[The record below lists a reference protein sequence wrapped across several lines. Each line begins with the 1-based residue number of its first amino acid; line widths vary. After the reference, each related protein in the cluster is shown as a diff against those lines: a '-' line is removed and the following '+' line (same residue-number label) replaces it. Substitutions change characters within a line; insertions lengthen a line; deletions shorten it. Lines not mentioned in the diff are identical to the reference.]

1 MPMRASE
8 FIFEAK
14 LSGTSYLGSLR
25 TYVQKAL
32 EFLNGPEANQGIDIS
47 LKGTN
52 IDYTLYPDADSVKN
66 LEKEWKALDKIALDQ
81 PDPFKHMKQIWK
93 IPLQGIVKDIVKDAD
108 GNEKTVEK
116 TVKVTFGNVYKDA
129 KFKITKDWNTGNV
142 TEGFFSA
149 AIYLRLQ
156 KATDI
161 TKVDLINFVKNLGAS
176 GKTIPDRNSA
186 STQWSNE
193 PQDNLFL
200 RITLSAGNMAALKD
214 PDVHILFNKHL
225 QGIVD
230 YVNDV
235 EIERVQKWFA
245 ENGIVDEIIVKGL
258 GPEDEKGS
266 KVDIAITYHND
277 NMTDPDQHVAY
288 YERSVKTRGGIQ
300 FGQQATG
307 GASYDSRA
315 YHTGEDAPPSKEQGR
330 EKEDIIQRRWEKQ
343 LNYWNSLGIDI
354 STVENDFIESW
365 NTAWDNKGKDW
376 PNTFEISYNEALAGF
391 NNLKRSRNS
400 YAKFFKGIQFH
411 AMQDNPDALV
421 TDFDEDTGYYE
432 ELDFTRLDKFLDDI
446 SDEKV
451 DLPIADLKA
460 TFALKN
466 PNKKELKAN
475 PEFKGKDMK
484 WPTIRITAGSAGEAN
499 IINSKGKSDTI
510 KWKANEVLLQLRL
523 YVSST
528 KVTNLLE
535 KGDLLKKWTLVASNA
550 PNNE

>member
-1 MPMRASE
+1 MRAHE
-8 FIFEAK
+8 FLFLNEAN
-14 LSGTSYLGSLR
+14 LSSTSNIGSLR

-32 EFLNGPEANQGIDIS
+32 EFLNSSNPPPGIEIS
-47 LKGTN
+47 SGGTN
-52 IDYTLYPDADSVKN
+52 IDYTLYPDKKSITN
-66 LEKEWKALDKIALDQ
+66 LEKEWKVLDAKLIDLPELTAAKKIWDIQ
-81 PDPFKHMKQIWK
+81 
-93 IPLQGIVKDIVKDAD
+93 LQGIVKDAE
-108 GNEKTVEK
+108 GNETKKDVR
-116 TVKVTFGNVYKDA
+116 FGNVYKDA
-129 KFKITKDWNTGNV
+129 KFKITKNWNTGNV

-186 STQWSNE
+186 STQWSSE

-200 RITLSAGNMAALKD
+200 RIQLSAGNMAALKD

-235 EIERVQKWFA
+235 EIKRVQTWFT

-277 NMTDPDQHVAY
+277 KMTDPDQHVAY
-288 YERSVKTRGGIQ
+288 YERSLKTGGVAQ
-300 FGQQATG
+300 FGQMSTG

-315 YHTGEDAPPSKEQGR
+315 YHTGEDAPPSKEQGK

-343 LNYWNSLGIDI
+343 RDYWQSLGIDI
-354 STVENDFIESW
+354 SSVEDKFKESW
-365 NTAWDNKGKDW
+365 NTAWDNEGKDW
-376 PNTFEISYNEALAGF
+376 LDTFSISYNQALAGF
-391 NNLKRSRNS
+391 NNLKRSRPA
-400 YAKFFKGIQFH
+400 YAKFFEGIQFH
-411 AMQDNPDALV
+411 AMQDNPNALV
-421 TDFDEDTGYYE
+421 TDFDENTGHYE
-432 ELDFTRLDKFLDDI
+432 ELDFTKLNNFLGDI
-446 SDEKV
+446 SDKEAG
-451 DLPIADLKA
+451 LPIADLKA
-460 TFALKN
+460 EFALKK
-466 PNKKELKAN
+466 PNKAELKSN
-475 PEFKGKDMK
+475 PEFKGRNMK
-484 WPTIRITAGSAGEAN
+484 WPTIHISAGSAGQA
-499 IINSKGKSDTI
+499 GKI

-523 YVSST
+523 YVNSG

-535 KGDLLKKWTLVASNA
+535 KGSLIKKWTIVASNA
-550 PNNE
+550 PDSE

>member
-1 MPMRASE
+1 MRASE
-8 FIFEAK
+8 FLFLKETN
-14 LSGTSYLGSLR
+14 LRNTSNIGSLR

-32 EFLNGPEANQGIDIS
+32 EFLNSSNPPPSIDIS
-47 LKGTN
+47 TGGTN
-52 IDYTLYPDADSVKN
+52 IDYTLYPDAASVEN
-66 LEKEWKALDKIALDQ
+66 LEKEWKALDKTALDQ
-81 PDPFKHMKQIWK
+81 PDSFKYMKKIWG
-93 IPLQGIVKDIVKDAD
+93 IQLQGIVKDIVKDAD

-116 TVKVTFGNVYKDA
+116 TVTVTFGNVYKDK
-129 KFKITKDWNTGNV
+129 KFRIAKDWNTGNV

-161 TKVDLINFVKNLGAS
+161 TKVDLINFVKKLGAS

-186 STQWSNE
+186 STQWSSE

-200 RITLSAGNMAALKD
+200 RIRLSAGNMAALKD

-230 YVNDV
+230 YVNTV

-245 ENGIVDEIIVKGL
+245 ENGIVDEILVKGL

-266 KVDIAITYHND
+266 KVDIAITYHNAD
-277 NMTDPDQHVAY
+277 MADSKQYVAY
-288 YERSVKTRGGIQ
+288 YERSVKTRGGSQ
-300 FGQQATG
+300 FGQEAVG
-307 GASYDSRA
+307 GASYDSKS
-315 YHTGEDAPPSKEQGR
+315 YHKGEGAPPSKEQGK

-343 LNYWNSLGIDI
+343 LNYWNSLGINI
-354 STVENDFIESW
+354 STVETDFKKSW
-365 NTAWDNKGKDW
+365 KTAWDNKGKDW
-376 PNTFEISYNEALAGF
+376 LDTFLISYNEALAGF

-411 AMQDNPDALV
+411 AMKDNPDALV
-421 TDFDEDTGYYE
+421 TNFDEDTGYYE
-432 ELDFTRLDKFLDDI
+432 ELDFTKLDNFLDNI

-460 TFALKN
+460 TVALIN
-466 PNKKELKAN
+466 PTKKELKTN
-475 PEFKGKDMK
+475 PEFKGKAMK
-484 WPTIRITAGSAGEAN
+484 WPTLRIISGSAGEAN
-499 IINSKGKSDTI
+499 IINSKGKSNTI

-523 YVSST
+523 YVNSG

-535 KGDLLKKWTLVASNA
+535 KGNLLKKWTLVASNA